1 MLFVTVASLAALP
14 LAACLGASSPPSTP
28 EPLRPTSTRAAGPEP
43 TSTPAADTNPAT
55 LLPRAVC
62 WYDDP
67 TRAAA
72 CVPPP
77 QDVLDAIAAM
87 GASRDRRFV
96 APLVDMR
103 AVDVGWSREIDAA
116 LAGLTGERHDSEADW
131 YRWLGAHPGA
141 LPPGYL
147 QWKGR
152 LLGISD
158 ATFTRVLSGPAR
170 EGVRPE
176 LIAWTGLRV
185 GELPRLIAPRTA
197 NTANHGYL
205 ENDDIVYG
213 LQLGG
218 SLRAYPQRLLSWH
231 PVVHDRVGAGGVVI
245 TYCGPCRSAAAFSPR
260 IGGRE
265 LQFQDAGLWLDGRP
279 LMIDDQTG
287 SVWDAVS
294 GRALI
299 GTMAAAQAQLPRVG
313 LVTLRWEE
321 WANEHPSTAVLA
333 LDTGFVRDYSGAS
346 LRARDASLAARFP
359 STTPADGRLPRDTR
373 VIGVAVGTEVRTYV
387 VAEVQARRTVLDT
400 LGGERVLLLAQGPG
414 RPVRVYRPGA
424 LDLRVYHDDESA
436 EGSDGREGE
445 RWWVRESGIVSQ
457 LDGRVH
463 EIGAWGETSW
473 EAWSGAH
480 PGVGIWGH

>member
-1 MLFVTVASLAALP
+1 MVGLL
-14 LAACLGASSPPSTP
+14 LAACLGGPAAEGTP
-28 EPLRPTSTRAAGPEP
+28 EPLRPTSTRVAGPEP
-43 TSTPAADTNPAT
+43 TATPALDANPAT
-55 LLPRAVC
+55 LLARAVC
-62 WYDDP
+62 WYEDP
-67 TRAAA
+67 ARAAS

-77 QDVLDAIAAM
+77 QDALDAIAAM

-103 AVDVGWSREIDAA
+103 AVDVGWGREIDAA
-116 LAGLTGERHDSEADW
+116 LESLTGERHDSEADW

-147 QWKGR
+147 EWKGR

-158 ATFTRVLSGPAR
+158 ATFTRVLGGASGD
-170 EGVRPE
+170 GVRPE
-176 LIAWTGLRV
+176 LVAWTGLRV
-185 GELPRLIAPRTA
+185 GELPRLVAPRTA
-197 NTANHGYL
+197 NPANHGYL
-205 ENDDIVYG
+205 ENDDVVYG

-218 SLRAYPQRLLSWH
+218 ALRAYPQRLLSWH
-231 PVVHDRVGAGGVVI
+231 PIVHDRLGGGSVLV
-245 TYCGPCRSAAAFSPR
+245 TYCGPCRSAAAFTPS

-279 LMIDDQTG
+279 LMVDEQTG
-287 SVWDAVS
+287 SVWDAIS
-294 GRALI
+294 GRAII
-299 GTMAAAQAQLPRVG
+299 GTMATARAQLPRVG

-321 WANEHPSTAVLA
+321 WATEHPSTAVLA

-346 LRARDASLAARFP
+346 QRARDASLAARFP
-359 STTPADGRLPRDTR
+359 SSAPADGRLPRETR
-373 VIGVAVGTEVRTYV
+373 VIGVAAGNEVRAYV
-387 VAEVQARRTVLDT
+387 LSEVQARRTVLDT
-400 LGGERVLLLAQGPG
+400 VGGERVLLLAQGPV

-424 LDLRVYHDDESA
+424 LDLRAYHDDESA

-457 LDGRVH
+457 LDGRTH
-463 EIGAWGETSW
+463 EAGAWTETSW

-480 PGVGIWGH
+480 PGVSLWGH